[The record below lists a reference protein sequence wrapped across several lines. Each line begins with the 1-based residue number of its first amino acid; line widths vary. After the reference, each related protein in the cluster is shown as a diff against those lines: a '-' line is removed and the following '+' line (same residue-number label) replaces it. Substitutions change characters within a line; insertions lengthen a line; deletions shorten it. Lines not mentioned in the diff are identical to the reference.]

1 MQTIPLR
8 TSHARSFLFIGLAV
22 SLSACGGDAAGLD
35 EDDVIDREV
44 FIAVYVDLRAAALST
59 DDGKLTDEVFI
70 AVYVDLRA
78 AALSTDDGKLTDEA
92 RVEVLSRHGA
102 SEADVLN
109 FAEYHARDLPFMR
122 VLWDEIEVLLEA
134 KQPMID
140 DPGDR

>member
-1 MQTIPLR
+1 LQTIPLR

-44 FIAVYVDLRAAALST
+44 FIAA
-59 DDGKLTDEVFI
+59 
-70 AVYVDLRA
+70 YVDLRA

-109 FAEYHARDLPFMR
+109 FAEYHAQDLPFMR

-134 KQPMID
+134 KQPMMD
-140 DPGDR
+140 DPEDR